1 MSVEIP
7 IGAAADHRS
16 WKRVADDATR
26 TFGNAG
32 KDAGREFANALSG
45 SSKEVEQSLKRM
57 GDRASDAYD
66 KASDAVGRLKSE
78 EAQLQRL
85 RDSDADGAR
94 VIRQAEKVETA
105 RRAESRAVRDATAAY
120 KEYQQAADEASR
132 RNNTNVTGGMRAQA
146 GQAAQLG
153 RDMADG
159 FSGGFVSGVSGAAS
173 IARLGAAGGPIGMA
187 LMGLAAVGVLAGR
200 QLADGIADG
209 MAQLRVED
217 VFRTRMGIDPATMS
231 KLSDAA
237 GSAWAK
243 GFGQSAQENLSILDL
258 GFQARLI
265 GANTNEQDARKFVER
280 MATTQSVT
288 GEDPRSLALGA
299 RGLVSGGMVKS
310 YVDAF
315 DLIIAAQQK
324 GLNLSGDMMDTLNEY
339 AINFKNLGLSG
350 SETLGLINQMF
361 EANIRNTDLAAD
373 SLREFA
379 ISANDGSTT
388 TRAAFKA
395 LGFDSEAMSK
405 SFAAG
410 GQEAKS
416 AFDAIL
422 VAMAAIED
430 PQQRTNIGLAL
441 FKTRWE
447 EANTA
452 IAAMDLKKA
461 GEQFEDITGKTD
473 KASEALG
480 EHANGWTKLG
490 DTISNEIDR
499 IGKKLA
505 DSGLGRWIGQGLPGW
520 ISDRL
525 TENDFDK
532 QVQRGNV
539 NFDERLAQ
547 SPFKTGA
554 PMPASGTPAWNELLD
569 LASTG
574 RIPGISARDGKIT
587 DAGGNPIPE
596 FNPPAEPAPNFYK
609 DWYPGAA
616 AVRGIGPGMPFEEA
630 KKQVEAADKGD
641 KTKAPIDPK
650 LWSVQSLPVSMPPG
664 LAAAPPG
671 VPGALVPSPKGGAG
685 LGRYEVDPMRV
696 YDAESSAIRAKNSL
710 EQDRIALIRLE
721 QQGTADQDGLLRAR
735 NQVAD
740 AERSYVSAQM
750 KLAEAQQ
757 GTWKKME
764 GSAKDL
770 SDGMGQIGAALDK
783 DFGISKGL
791 PGMAENLVKFL
802 ANMAAAPLLGQLGA
816 ISAVNPSK
824 GGYGAMGILAA
835 QGAFGPQYTGVAP
848 SAGSAGG
855 GGYAARGGY
864 APYPGDAALMSNV
877 KAGRYVSEAGVGDL
891 TRGIGDCSSAVEDL
905 VDILDGR
912 PTSGRNLSTGN
923 AAEWLTGRGFLPG
936 MGGDGDFRVGFNPA
950 HMQATLPG
958 GTNINWGSD
967 ASAAQRGMD
976 GSQGAYDPAF
986 TSHYYRPAGSGGAPA
1001 PAVASSPASGAP
1013 SPAAGLTVTGNPALG
1028 GYDPVMSDPAL
1039 TNPGLTTG
1047 MPAAGGGWGGGTGPA
1062 QAWSPSSTRIGGVE
1076 PATGSGAGGIGIT
1089 PGGTIDTAI
1098 GMAASVGDMFAP
1110 GAGQAAQTG
1119 IKLANRAIQFG
1130 AQAAGIGVQGAMDT
1144 FLPTGG
1150 SELANK
1156 SWVSKILG
1164 GVAGAAPAIPNV
1176 AGKASAPP
1184 NPNQGDPNAQGGQG
1198 KAGDTHISVTNNRAT
1213 EDGTGRDIAFHQ
1225 QARNSGPGM

>member
-1 MSVEIP
+1 MPVEIP
-7 IGAAADHRS
+7 IGAAAEHRS
-16 WKRVADDATR
+16 WKRVSDDATR

-32 KDAGREFANALSG
+32 RDAGREFAQALSG
-45 SSKEVEQSLKRM
+45 SSKEVEQALKRM
-57 GDRASDAYD
+57 GDKASDAYD
-66 KASDAVGRLKSE
+66 KAADSVGRLKSE

-94 VIRQAEKVETA
+94 IVRQAERVETA
-105 RRAESRAVRDATAAY
+105 RRAEARAVRDATAAY
-120 KEYQQAADEASR
+120 KEYQGAAEEADR
-132 RNNTNVTGGMRAQA
+132 RNSAKISGALGSQV
-146 GQAAQLG
+146 GQASQLG
-153 RDMADG
+153 REMADG
-159 FSGGFVSGVSGAAS
+159 FSGGFGSGVANAAS
-173 IARLGAAGGPIGMA
+173 IARLGAVGGPIGVA

-200 QLADGIADG
+200 QLANGISEG
-209 MAQLRVED
+209 MAQLRIED
-217 VFRTRMGIDPATMS
+217 AFRTRMGIDAATMS
-231 KLSDAA
+231 RFSDAA
-237 GSAWAK
+237 GNAWVK
-243 GFGQSAQENLSILDL
+243 GFGQSAQENLPVLDV

-265 GANTNEQDARKFVER
+265 GANTSEQDAQKFIER
-280 MATTQSVT
+280 MRTTEAVT

-350 SETLGLINQMF
+350 SETLGLINQMY
-361 EANIRNTDLAAD
+361 ESNIRNTDLAAD
-373 SLREFA
+373 SLREFT
-379 ISANDGSTT
+379 ISANDGSVS

-395 LGFDSEAMSK
+395 LGFDSAAMSK
-405 SFAAG
+405 AFAAG
-410 GQEAKS
+410 GDEAKR
-416 AFDAIL
+416 AFDAIM
-422 VAMAAIED
+422 VAMAAVQD
-430 PQQRTNIGLAL
+430 PQERTNIGLAL

-452 IAAMDLKKA
+452 IMSMKLGEA
-461 GEQFEDITGKTD
+461 GKQFDDITGKTD
-473 KASEALG
+473 EASKALQ

-490 DTISNEIDR
+490 DSISNEIDR

-505 DSGLGRWIGQGLPGW
+505 DSGFGRWLGQGLPGW

-525 TENDFDK
+525 DQTDAD
-532 QVQRGNV
+532 QVKRGNE
-539 NFDERLAQ
+539 NFDERLAK

-554 PMPASGTPAWNELLD
+554 PMPAMGTPEWNELLD

-574 RIPGISARDGKIT
+574 RIPGIAARDGKIT
-587 DAGGNPIPE
+587 DAAGNLISE
-596 FNPPAEPAPNFYK
+596 FNPPSAPALNFYK
-609 DWYPGAA
+609 DWYPSGGPRA
-616 AVRGIGPGMPFEEA
+616 IGPGMPLDDA
-630 KKQVEAADKGD
+630 KKQIEAADKGD
-641 KTKAPIDPK
+641 KTKPAIDPK
-650 LWSVQSLPVSMPPG
+650 LWSVESLPVAMPPG
-664 LAAAPPG
+664 LAAEPTG
-671 VPGALVPSPKGGAG
+671 VPGALAPSPKGGTG

-721 QQGTADQDGLLRAR
+721 QQGTADQDALLRAR

-848 SAGSAGG
+848 SAGSAGD
-855 GGYAARGGY
+855 GYATRGGY
-864 APYPGDAALMSNV
+864 APYPGDAALLANIP
-877 KAGRYVSEAGVGDL
+877 AGRYEKPEDPAVWDL
-891 TRGIGDCSSAVEDL
+891 TKGLGDCSSAVEDL
-905 VDILDGR
+905 VNLMDGR
-912 PTSGRNLSTGN
+912 PTGGREMATGN
-923 AAEWLTGRGFLPG
+923 AAQWLTSRGFLPG
-936 MGGDGDFRVGFNPA
+936 SMPGAFNVGFNPS

-986 TSHYYRPAGSGGAPA
+986 TSHYYRPAGGGAPA
-1001 PAVASSPASGAP
+1001 AAPSVPP
-1013 SPAAGLTVTGNPALG
+1013 SPAQGPALAVTGNPALG

-1039 TNPGLTTG
+1039 TNPGLTPG
-1047 MPAAGGGWGGGTGPA
+1047 IPAAGGGWGGATGPA

-1076 PATGSGAGGIGIT
+1076 PAAGSGAGGVGIT

-1098 GMAASVGDMFAP
+1098 GMAASAADIFAP

-1119 IKLANRAIQFG
+1119 IKLANRAIQYG
-1130 AQAAGIGVQGAMDT
+1130 AQDVGIAAQGIMDT
-1144 FLPTGG
+1144 LLPTGG

-1156 SWVSKILG
+1156 SWLTKALG
-1164 GVAGAAPAIPNV
+1164 GLAGAAPAIPNV
-1176 AGKASAPP
+1176 AGKATAPP
-1184 NPNQGDPNAQGGQG
+1184 NPNQADPNAQGGQG

>member
-105 RRAESRAVRDATAAY
+105 RRAEARAVRDATAAY
-120 KEYQQAADEASR
+120 KEYQQASDDAGR
-132 RNNTNVTGGMRAQA
+132 RNNTNAMGGMRAQA

-159 FSGGFVSGVSGAAS
+159 FSGGFVNGVSGAAS

-217 VFRTRMGIDPATMS
+217 VFRTRMGIDPATMG

-265 GANTNEQDARKFVER
+265 GADTNEQDARKFVER
-280 MATTQSVT
+280 MQTTQTVT

-299 RGLVSGGMVKS
+299 RGLVSGGMVTS

-395 LGFDSEAMSK
+395 LGFDSEAMAK

-410 GQEAKS
+410 GDEAKR
-416 AFDAIL
+416 AFEAIM

-430 PQQRTNIGLAL
+430 PQQRSNIGLAL

-461 GEQFEDITGKTD
+461 GQQFDDIAGKTD
-473 KASEALG
+473 KASDALG

-490 DTISNEIDR
+490 DTISNEMDR

-520 ISDRL
+520 IGDRL

-554 PMPASGTPAWNELLD
+554 PMPASGTPQWNELLD

-574 RIPGISARDGKIT
+574 RIPGITARDGKIT
-587 DAGGNPIPE
+587 DAAGNPIPE

-609 DWYPGAA
+609 DWYPGATA
-616 AVRGIGPGMPFEEA
+616 ARAIGPGMPFDEA
-630 KKQVEAADKGD
+630 KKQIEAADKGD
-641 KTKAPIDPK
+641 KTKPPIDPK
-650 LWSVQSLPVSMPPG
+650 LWSLEANPVAMPPG
-664 LAAAPPG
+664 LGTAPSGAPG
-671 VPGALVPSPKGGAG
+671 TLAPSPTGGAG

-721 QQGTADQDGLLRAR
+721 QQGTADQDALLRTR

-824 GGYGAMGILAA
+824 GGYGAMGVLAA
-835 QGAFGPQYTGVAP
+835 QGAFGPQYTGI
-848 SAGSAGG
+848 SAGTAAGPQGIGPAALG
-855 GGYAARGGY
+855 GAMG
-864 APYPGDAALMSNV
+864 PYPGDAALMASV
-877 KAGRYVSEAGVGDL
+877 KAGTYVSQAGVGDL
-891 TRGIGDCSSAVEDL
+891 TQGIGDCSSAVEDL

-912 PTSGRNLSTGN
+912 PTAGRNLSTGN

-936 MGGDGDFRVGFNPA
+936 MGKPGDFQVGYNPA

-986 TSHYYRPAGSGGAPA
+986 TSHYYRPVTSGGAPTPAPVPVPA
-1001 PAVASSPASGAP
+1001 PAGANL
-1013 SPAAGLTVTGNPALG
+1013 AVTGNAAAG
-1028 GYDPVMSDPAL
+1028 GYDPAMSNPAL
-1039 TNPGLTTG
+1039 TNPGLTNPTL
-1047 MPAAGGGWGGGTGPA
+1047 PATAGGGWGGPSGPA
-1062 QAWSPSSTRIGGVE
+1062 QAWSPSSTRLGGVE
-1076 PATGSGAGGIGIT
+1076 PAAGSGAGGVGIT

-1098 GMAASVGDMFAP
+1098 GMAASAADIFAP

-1156 SWVSKILG
+1156 SWLTKILG
-1164 GVAGAAPAIPNV
+1164 GVAGAAPAIPNA
-1176 AGKASAPP
+1176 AGKATAPP
-1184 NPNQGDPNAQGGQG
+1184 NPNQSDPNAQGEQG

>member
-1 MSVEIP
+1 MSVQIP

-32 KDAGREFANALSG
+32 KDAGREFANALAG
-45 SSKEVEQSLKRM
+45 SSKEVEKSLKRM

-94 VIRQAEKVETA
+94 IVRQAERVETA
-105 RRAESRAVRDATAAY
+105 RRAESRAVRDATQAY
-120 KEYQQAADEASR
+120 REYQEAADEAGR
-132 RNNTNVTGGMRAQA
+132 RNNTNFIGGMRAQA

-159 FSGGFVSGVSGAAS
+159 FSGGFTHGVSSAAS
-173 IARLGAAGGPIGMA
+173 IARLGTAGGPIGMA
-187 LMGLAAVGVLAGR
+187 LLGLTAVGVLVGSRIAS
-200 QLADGIADG
+200 GIADG

-217 VFRTRMGIDPATMS
+217 VFRTRMGVDKDTMGRFS
-231 KLSDAA
+231 SAA

-243 GFGQSAQENLSILDL
+243 GFGQSAQENLSTLDV

-265 GANTNEQDARKFVER
+265 NANTSEQDAQKFVER
-280 MATTQSVT
+280 MQTVQAFT
-288 GEDPRSLALGA
+288 GEDARSLALGA

-315 DLIIAAQQK
+315 DLILGAQQK
-324 GLNLSGDMMDTLNEY
+324 GLNLTGDMMDTLNEY
-339 AINFKNLGLSG
+339 AINFKNLGLTG
-350 SETLGLINQMF
+350 GEALGLINQMY

-379 ISANDGSTT
+379 ISANDGSVS

-395 LGFDSEAMSK
+395 LGFDSDAMGK

-410 GQEAKS
+410 GDEAKR
-416 AFDAIL
+416 AFEAIM

-461 GEQFEDITGKTD
+461 GQQFDDIKGKTD
-473 KASEALG
+473 KATDTLQ
-480 EHANGWTKLG
+480 EHASGWTKLG
-490 DTISNEIDR
+490 DTISNEIDKIEKR
-499 IGKKLA
+499 LANTSFVKFFSQSIPNWIGEQVTHPVYGGSGGGRNNAGEEITAPTTPVQLDPNLPGA
-505 DSGLGRWIGQGLPGW
+505 FIPAPGSTANAIGDGVGLGLGNLINPTPGVPVPANSPLAPKPQG
-520 ISDRL
+520 
-525 TENDFDK
+525 
-532 QVQRGNV
+532 
-539 NFDERLAQ
+539 
-547 SPFKTGA
+547 
-554 PMPASGTPAWNELLD
+554 PAG
-569 LASTG
+569 
-574 RIPGISARDGKIT
+574 
-587 DAGGNPIPE
+587 
-596 FNPPAEPAPNFYK
+596 PAP
-609 DWYPGAA
+609 A
-616 AVRGIGPGMPFEEA
+616 GPGVPFDEA
-630 KKQVEAADKGD
+630 KKQIEAADKGD
-641 KTKAPIDPK
+641 KTKAPIDPS
-650 LWSVQSLPVSMPPG
+650 LWSVESKPVAMPPG
-664 LAAAPPG
+664 LATAPTGAPG
-671 VPGALVPSPKGGAG
+671 MLVSSPKGGPG

-721 QQGTADQDGLLRAR
+721 QQGNADQDALLRAR

-757 GTWKKME
+757 GTWKKLE
-764 GSAKDL
+764 SSTQGLA
-770 SDGMGQIGAALDK
+770 DGMGQIGAAMDK

-791 PGMAENLVKFL
+791 PGLAENLTKFL
-802 ANMAAAPLLGQLGA
+802 ANMAAAPILGQLGTV
-816 ISAVNPSK
+816 SQLNPSK

-835 QGAFGPQYTGVAP
+835 QGVFGPQYTGVAQDVAM
-848 SAGSAGG
+848 AGIGPMALQQGVNPNLAAM
-855 GGYAARGGY
+855 YALAARGGKY
-864 APYPGDAALMSNV
+864 APAS
-877 KAGRYVSEAGVGDL
+877 DL
-891 TRGIGDCSSAVEDL
+891 QNGLADCSGAVSDL
-905 VDILDGR
+905 VEVLRDGKSSPAR
-912 PTSGRNLSTGN
+912 LFDTTAFATDAS
-923 AAEWLTGRGFLPG
+923 AAKLGFLPG
-936 MGGDGDFRVGFNPA
+936 YQPGAFNVGVNPLPGQQG
-950 HMQATLPG
+950 HMAATLPNGMNFESG
-958 GTNINWGSD
+958 GGHGPMLGG
-967 ASAAQRGMD
+967 SAA
-976 GSQGAYDPAF
+976 GALDKQFPKQ
-986 TSHYYRPAGSGGAPA
+986 YYMPLGSGT
-1001 PAVASSPASGAP
+1001 SSAP
-1013 SPAAGLTVTGNPALG
+1013 SPQPIGPTVDYRALYPKTASPGVAVTGDPSLG
-1028 GYDPVMSDPAL
+1028 GTDPVMSDPTL
-1039 TNPGLTTG
+1039 TNPALTAG
-1047 MPAAGGGWGGGTGPA
+1047 IPAAGGGWGGATGPA

-1076 PATGSGAGGIGIT
+1076 PATGSGAGGVGIT

-1098 GMAASVGDMFAP
+1098 GMAASAADIFAP

-1130 AQAAGIGVQGAMDT
+1130 AQAAGIGVQGLMDT
-1144 FLPTGG
+1144 VLPTAG

-1156 SWVSKILG
+1156 SWLTKILG

-1176 AGKASAPP
+1176 AGKATAPP
-1184 NPNQGDPNAQGGQG
+1184 NPNQGDPNAQGGPV
-1198 KAGDTHISVTNNRAT
+1198 KAGDTNIHVTNNRAT

>member
-1 MSVEIP
+1 MSVQIP

-32 KDAGREFANALSG
+32 KDAGREFANALAG
-45 SSKEVEQSLKRM
+45 SSKEVEKSLKRM

-94 VIRQAEKVETA
+94 IVRQAERVETA
-105 RRAESRAVRDATAAY
+105 RRAESRAVRDATQAY
-120 KEYQQAADEASR
+120 REYQEAAEEAGR
-132 RNNTNVTGGMRAQA
+132 RNNTNFIGGMRAQA

-159 FSGGFVSGVSGAAS
+159 FSGGFTHGVSSAAS
-173 IARLGAAGGPIGMA
+173 IARLGTAGGPIGMA
-187 LMGLAAVGVLAGR
+187 LLGLTAVGVLVGSRIAS
-200 QLADGIADG
+200 GIADG

-217 VFRTRMGIDPATMS
+217 VFRTRMGVDKDTMGRFS
-231 KLSDAA
+231 SAA
-237 GSAWAK
+237 GGAWAK
-243 GFGQSAQENLSILDL
+243 GFGQSAQENLSTLDV

-265 GANTNEQDARKFVER
+265 NANTSEQDAQKFVER
-280 MATTQSVT
+280 MQTVQAFT
-288 GEDPRSLALGA
+288 GEDARSLALGA

-315 DLIIAAQQK
+315 DLILGAQQK
-324 GLNLSGDMMDTLNEY
+324 GLNLTGDMMDTLNEY
-339 AINFKNLGLSG
+339 AINFKNLGLTG
-350 SETLGLINQMF
+350 GEALGLINQMY

-379 ISANDGSTT
+379 ISANDGSVS

-395 LGFDSEAMSK
+395 LGFDSDAMGK

-410 GQEAKS
+410 GDEAKR
-416 AFDAIL
+416 AFEAIM

-461 GEQFEDITGKTD
+461 GQQFDDIKGKTD
-473 KASEALG
+473 KATDALQ
-480 EHANGWTKLG
+480 EHASGWTKLG
-490 DTISNEIDR
+490 DTISNEIDKIEKR
-499 IGKKLA
+499 LANTSFVKFFSQSIPNWIGEQVTHPVYGGSGGGRNGAGDEITAPTAPVQLDPNLPGA
-505 DSGLGRWIGQGLPGW
+505 FVPAPGSTANAIGDGVGLGLGNLINPTPGVPVPANSPLAPKPQG
-520 ISDRL
+520 
-525 TENDFDK
+525 
-532 QVQRGNV
+532 
-539 NFDERLAQ
+539 
-547 SPFKTGA
+547 
-554 PMPASGTPAWNELLD
+554 PAG
-569 LASTG
+569 
-574 RIPGISARDGKIT
+574 
-587 DAGGNPIPE
+587 
-596 FNPPAEPAPNFYK
+596 PAP
-609 DWYPGAA
+609 A
-616 AVRGIGPGMPFEEA
+616 GPGMPFDEA
-630 KKQVEAADKGD
+630 KKQIEAADKGD
-641 KTKAPIDPK
+641 KTKPPIDPS
-650 LWSVQSLPVSMPPG
+650 LWSVESKPVAMPPG
-664 LAAAPPG
+664 LATAPTAAPG
-671 VPGALVPSPKGGAG
+671 VLVSSPKGGPG

-721 QQGTADQDGLLRAR
+721 QQGNADQDTLLRAR

-757 GTWKKME
+757 GTWKKLE
-764 GSAKDL
+764 SSTQGLA
-770 SDGMGQIGAALDK
+770 DGMGQIGAALDK

-791 PGMAENLVKFL
+791 PGLAENLTKFL
-802 ANMAAAPLLGQLGA
+802 ANMAAAPILGQLGA
-816 ISAVNPSK
+816 VSQLNPSK

-835 QGAFGPQYTGVAP
+835 QGMFGPQYTGLGAS
-848 SAGSAGG
+848 SAYGPQGVGPAALGG
-855 GGYAARGGY
+855 GMGAYA
-864 APYPGDAALMSNV
+864 GDAALLARV
-877 KAGRYVSEAGVGDL
+877 PAGRYTQEERGDL
-891 TRGIGDCSSAVEDL
+891 TKGLADCSSAVEDL
-905 VDILDGR
+905 VNLMDGR
-912 PTSGRNLSTGN
+912 PTAGASMWTGN
-923 AAEWLTGRGFLPG
+923 AAEWLTQRGFVPG
-936 MGGDGDFRVGFNPA
+936 MGGPGDFRVGFNPQ

-967 ASAAQRGMD
+967 EMAARRGI
-976 GSQGAYDPAF
+976 GGTGADDPAF
-986 TSHYYRPAGSGGAPA
+986 TSHYYRPTTGGY
-1001 PAVASSPASGAP
+1001 SPVAP
-1013 SPAAGLTVTGNPALG
+1013 SVGVAPTPIPPPSP
-1028 GYDPVMSDPAL
+1028 GYAPLADSAL
-1039 TNPGLTTG
+1039 TNPGLTNPALTAG
-1047 MPAAGGGWGGGTGPA
+1047 IPAAGGWGGATGPA
-1062 QAWSPSSTRIGGVE
+1062 QAWSPPSTRIGGVE
-1076 PATGSGAGGIGIT
+1076 PATGSGAGGVGIT

-1098 GMAASVGDMFAP
+1098 GMAASAADIFAP

-1130 AQAAGIGVQGAMDT
+1130 AQAAGIGVQGLMDT
-1144 FLPTGG
+1144 VLPTAG

-1156 SWVSKILG
+1156 SWLTKILG

-1176 AGKASAPP
+1176 AGKATAPP
-1184 NPNQGDPNAQGGQG
+1184 NPNQGDPNAQGGPV
-1198 KAGDTHISVTNNRAT
+1198 KAGDTNIHVTNNRAT

>member
-1 MSVEIP
+1 MSVQIP

-32 KDAGREFANALSG
+32 KDAGREFANALAG
-45 SSKEVEQSLKRM
+45 SSKEVEKSLKRM

-94 VIRQAEKVETA
+94 IVRQAERVETA
-105 RRAESRAVRDATAAY
+105 RRAESRAVRDATQAY
-120 KEYQQAADEASR
+120 REYQEAAEEAGR
-132 RNNTNVTGGMRAQA
+132 RNNTNFIGGMRAQA

-159 FSGGFVSGVSGAAS
+159 FSGGFTHGVSSAAS
-173 IARLGAAGGPIGMA
+173 IARLGTAGGPIGMA
-187 LMGLAAVGVLAGR
+187 LLGLTAVGVLVGSRIAS
-200 QLADGIADG
+200 GIADG

-217 VFRTRMGIDPATMS
+217 VFRTRMGVDKDTMGRFS
-231 KLSDAA
+231 SAA

-243 GFGQSAQENLSILDL
+243 GFGQSAQENLSTLDV

-265 GANTNEQDARKFVER
+265 NANTSEQDAQKFVER
-280 MATTQSVT
+280 MQTVQAFT
-288 GEDPRSLALGA
+288 GEDARSLALGA

-315 DLIIAAQQK
+315 DLILGAQQK
-324 GLNLSGDMMDTLNEY
+324 GLNLTGDMMDTLNEY
-339 AINFKNLGLSG
+339 AINFKNLGLTG
-350 SETLGLINQMF
+350 GEALGLINQMY

-379 ISANDGSTT
+379 ISANDGSVS

-395 LGFDSEAMSK
+395 LGFDSDAMGK

-410 GQEAKS
+410 GDEAKR
-416 AFDAIL
+416 AFEAIM

-461 GEQFEDITGKTD
+461 GQQFDDIKGKTD
-473 KASEALG
+473 KATDALQ
-480 EHANGWTKLG
+480 EHASGWTKLG
-490 DTISNEIDR
+490 DTISNEIDKIEKR
-499 IGKKLA
+499 LANTSFVKFFSQSIPNWIGEQVTHPVYGGSGGGRNSAGDEITAPTTPVQLDPNLPGA
-505 DSGLGRWIGQGLPGW
+505 FIPAPGSTANAIGDGVGLGLGNLINPTPGVPVPANSPLAPKPQG
-520 ISDRL
+520 
-525 TENDFDK
+525 
-532 QVQRGNV
+532 
-539 NFDERLAQ
+539 
-547 SPFKTGA
+547 
-554 PMPASGTPAWNELLD
+554 PAG
-569 LASTG
+569 
-574 RIPGISARDGKIT
+574 
-587 DAGGNPIPE
+587 
-596 FNPPAEPAPNFYK
+596 PAP
-609 DWYPGAA
+609 A
-616 AVRGIGPGMPFEEA
+616 GPGVPFDEA
-630 KKQVEAADKGD
+630 KKQIEAADKGD
-641 KTKAPIDPK
+641 KTKAPIDPS
-650 LWSVQSLPVSMPPG
+650 LWSVESKPVAMPPG
-664 LAAAPPG
+664 LASAPTGAPG
-671 VPGALVPSPKGGAG
+671 MLVSSPKGGPG

-721 QQGTADQDGLLRAR
+721 QQGNADQDALLRAR

-757 GTWKKME
+757 GTWKKLE
-764 GSAKDL
+764 GATQGL
-770 SDGMGQIGAALDK
+770 ADGMGQLGAALDK

-791 PGMAENLVKFL
+791 PGLAENLVRFA
-802 ANMAAAPLLGQLGA
+802 ANMAAAPILGQLGA
-816 ISAVNPSK
+816 VSQLNPSK

-835 QGAFGPQYTGVAP
+835 QGAFGPQYTGLP
-848 SAGSAGG
+848 ESAAYTGAGYPGSLAS
-855 GGYAARGGY
+855 AQGGY
-864 APYPGDAALMSNV
+864 APYPGDAALLARV
-877 KAGRYVSEAGVGDL
+877 PAGRYTQEERGDL
-891 TRGIGDCSSAVEDL
+891 TKGLADCSSAVEDL
-905 VDILDGR
+905 VNLMDGR
-912 PTSGRNLSTGN
+912 PTAGASMWTGN
-923 AAEWLTGRGFLPG
+923 AAEWLTQRGFVPG
-936 MGGDGDFRVGFNPA
+936 MGGPGDFRVGFNPQ

-958 GTNINWGSD
+958 GTNINWGSNEM
-967 ASAAQRGMD
+967 AARRGI
-976 GSQGAYDPAF
+976 GGTGADDPAF
-986 TSHYYRPAGSGGAPA
+986 TSHYYRPATGGY
-1001 PAVASSPASGAP
+1001 SPVAP
-1013 SPAAGLTVTGNPALG
+1013 SVGVAPTPIPSSAP
-1028 GYDPVMSDPAL
+1028 GYAPLADSAL
-1039 TNPGLTTG
+1039 TNPGLTNPALTPG
-1047 MPAAGGGWGGGTGPA
+1047 IPAAGGGWGGATGPA

-1076 PATGSGAGGIGIT
+1076 PATGSGAGGVGIT

-1098 GMAASVGDMFAP
+1098 GMAASAADIFAP

-1130 AQAAGIGVQGAMDT
+1130 AQAAGIGVQGLMDT
-1144 FLPTGG
+1144 VLPTAG

-1156 SWVSKILG
+1156 SWLTKILG

-1176 AGKASAPP
+1176 AGKATAPP
-1184 NPNQGDPNAQGGQG
+1184 NPNQGDPNAQGGPV
-1198 KAGDTHISVTNNRAT
+1198 KAGDTNIHVTNNRAT